1 MTEGA
6 SGRPCPGFGQAD
18 DDRNQSY
25 RREDRTIWR
34 NSANLQDLMMSAFY
48 KMSVAPRCKAVLLAS
63 LVVLWSLPGF
73 AQQTPPAKK
82 RPTLGLALQGGG
94 ALGLAHVGVIT
105 WMEEHHIPVDYVAG
119 TSMGGLVGGVY
130 ATGDNAAELRQVVNS
145 INWDRVM
152 AGQTPFDD
160 LSFRRKEDARD
171 YPNSLEFGLR
181 KGLQFPAGFN
191 SGQQVLL
198 ILDKVAAPYSEIK
211 SFNDLPIPFAC
222 VATDLVSG
230 QAKVFHSGSLSIAL
244 RSTMSLPGIFSPVRD
259 DGAIY
264 ADGGLLQNLPVQV
277 AKNMGADI
285 VLGVHLAE
293 EPLKP
298 DANLSSFAVL
308 GQSISVM
315 IAANELQSMEMADV
329 LLSVPVQ
336 KWGALSFNDADAI
349 IKAGYDAAAA
359 KSKVLL
365 TYAVDDATWNEY
377 LAERNSRRITTTPI
391 PTFVAVK
398 GVNGELSQKVETQMA
413 GLVGKPLNYDELDAA
428 IMRLK
433 GIGRYSTLSYAFVE
447 QNGKQGLEIKTEENT
462 FGPPIVRPLILVD
475 GSSLKNVQFNLGAR
489 VTWLDIGG
497 FRSEWR
503 NDIVLFSQYGL
514 RSEYYHPFT
523 STTHWFVAPRLLAYS
538 DPLYF
543 YDNNELV
550 STYRKNFGGGGLD
563 FGYMFGN
570 VGELRFG
577 YEGGWESFQ
586 RQVGNPQELPSLSGG
601 YAAARILYRM
611 DRLDDPVIPRK
622 GQAATVDFQWV
633 NSSPLAGGAY
643 PWVEVA
649 SQNFFKLN
657 EPSSVFLNGF
667 AGTTFNHYDTGLP
680 QFSLGGSR
688 VLVAYGQNE
697 LLMDKYFLFQL
708 GYLRQIAKLPPLL
721 GGGIYFLGTYEAAQ
735 VYGPPHSMINKASG
749 FPTDGAVGLVV
760 NTIFGPVEAAYAYG
774 DTGHNKFF
782 FRIGRLF

>member
-1 MTEGA
+1 MKVLNMIPLLRFAKTVRTA
-6 SGRPCPGFGQAD
+6 
-18 DDRNQSY
+18 RNA
-25 RREDRTIWR
+25 IL
-34 NSANLQDLMMSAFY
+34 AGL
-48 KMSVAPRCKAVLLAS
+48 VLLF
-63 LVVLWSLPGF
+63 VVTGG
-73 AQQTPPAKK
+73 AQQPATPKA
-82 RPTLGLALQGGG
+82 RPKLGLALQGGG

-130 ATGDNAAELRQVVNS
+130 ATGHNATELRQVVNG
-145 INWDRVM
+145 INWDQVM

-198 ILDKVAAPYSEIK
+198 ILDNVAAPYSEIK

-230 QAKVFHSGSLSIAL
+230 KAHVFHSGSLSVAL
-244 RSTMSLPGIFSPVRD
+244 RSTMSLPGIFSPVRTD
-259 DGAIY
+259 NAIY
-264 ADGGLLQNLPVQV
+264 ADGGLLENLPVQV
-277 AKNMGADI
+277 VKDMGADI

-293 EPLKP
+293 ETLKP

-315 IAANELQSMEMADV
+315 ISANELKSMEMADL

-336 KWGALSFNDADAI
+336 KWSALSFDDADAI
-349 IKAGYDAAAA
+349 IKAGYDAAQA

-365 TYAVDDATWNEY
+365 TLTVDDATWNQY
-377 LAERNSRRITTTPI
+377 IAERNARRITTTPV

-398 GVNGELSQKVETQMA
+398 GVNEELSQKVETLMA
-413 GLVGKPLNYDELDAA
+413 GMVGKPVNYDELDAA

-433 GIGRYSTLSYAFVE
+433 GTGRYSTLGYGFVE
-447 QNGKQGLEIKTEENT
+447 QNGKQGLQIKTEENAV
-462 FGPPIVRPLILVD
+462 GPPVVRPLILVD
-475 GSSLKNVQFNLGAR
+475 GSSLKNVTFNLGAR
-489 VTWLDIGG
+489 VSWFDLGG

-503 NDIVLFSQYGL
+503 NDIILFSEYGL
-514 RSEYYHPFT
+514 RSEYYHPFNP
-523 STTHWFVAPRLLAYS
+523 TTPWFVAPRVLAYS

-543 YDNNELV
+543 YDNNQLV

-563 FGYMFGN
+563 FGYLFRN

-577 YEGGWESFQ
+577 YEGGWEGFQ
-586 RQVGNPQELPSLSGG
+586 RQVGNPTELPSLSGG
-601 YAAARILYRM
+601 YAAARVQFRL
-611 DRLDDPVIPRK
+611 DRLDDPVIPRQ
-622 GQAATVDFQWV
+622 GQAATVNFLWT
-633 NSSPLAGGAY
+633 NSSPLAAGAY
-643 PWVEVA
+643 PSLEVA
-649 SQNFFKLN
+649 SQNFFKLS
-657 EPSSVFLNGF
+657 EPSSVFLNGL

-688 VLVAYGQNE
+688 VLVSYGTNE

-708 GYLRQIAKLPPLL
+708 GYLRQLARLPPLL
-721 GGGIYFLGTYEAAQ
+721 GGGIYFLGLYEASQ
-735 VYGPPHSMINKASG
+735 VYGPPSSMINKASG
-749 FPTDGAVGLVV
+749 FPTDGAAGLVV

-774 DTGHNKFF
+774 DTGHHKFF